1 MLDNYPILSILIF
14 LPFAGGLALLAMAG
28 RAAVCRFT
36 ALTVSLLELVLA
48 GAVWVAAPGASAAG
62 ALPGFFLVE
71 DLPWIERFGI
81 RYFLAMDG
89 ISLLMALLA
98 AFLVTMVILFSW
110 KSVTDRV
117 AQYHALLLLSTAG
130 MLGVF
135 LSQDLF
141 LFYLFWELMLIPL
154 FFLIA
159 AWGSGRPFRPAMRFF
174 LFTVGGSAL
183 MLLAI
188 IGLHLAH
195 GNATGVYTFAL
206 PELLHTPLSPRLSFW
221 LFAAFMIAFAVKTPI
236 FPLHGW
242 LPDAYTT
249 APVAATVL
257 LAGLMAKT
265 GVYGMFR
272 FAFPLFPAAA
282 AFFAPVL
289 MGLAVAGILYASWLA
304 FAQTDVKRLL
314 AYSSFGHT
322 GFMVLGVAA
331 WTPVALA
338 GSVMQMV
345 NHGIT
350 ASAMF
355 LMAGMLEE
363 RSGSRHMAGFGGLW
377 GRMPVFGAFFLL
389 FSLSSLGLPGLNN
402 FVGEFL
408 ILAGVF
414 RVSPVAAIAALCG
427 MVLVLVYMLKL
438 VQQILYGRTVQAGE
452 CADLS
457 LRERVLVTIL
467 AALVVLLGIY
477 PAPVLDLAGLPVALL
492 TGGRG
497 VLP

>member
-14 LPFAGGLALLAMAG
+14 LPFIGGLALLAMREHAG
-28 RAAVCRFT
+28 ICRFA
-36 ALTVSLLELVLA
+36 ALGVSLLELVLA
-48 GAVWVAAPGASAAG
+48 GAVWIAAPGASAAG

-89 ISLLMALLA
+89 ISLLMVLLG
-98 AFLVTMVILFSW
+98 AFLVTIAILFSW
-110 KSVTDRV
+110 KNITHGV
-117 AQYHALLLLSTAG
+117 ARYHSLLLLATAG

-141 LFYLFWELMLIPL
+141 LFYMFWELMLIPL
-154 FFLIA
+154 FCLIVY
-159 AWGSGRPFRPAMRFF
+159 WGSGRPFRAAMRFF
-174 LFTVGGSAL
+174 LFTMGGSAL

-195 GNATGVYTFAL
+195 GSATGVYTFAM
-206 PELLHTPLSPRLSFW
+206 PELLRTPMTPQLSCW
-221 LFAAFMIAFAVKTPI
+221 LFAAFMVAFAVKTPV
-236 FPLHGW
+236 FPFHGW
-242 LPDAYTT
+242 LPDAYTS

-265 GVYGMFR
+265 GVYGMLR
-272 FAFPLFPAAA
+272 FAFPLFPQAA
-282 AFFAPVL
+282 AFFAPAL
-289 MGLAVAGILYASWLA
+289 MVLAVAGILYSSWLA
-304 FAQTDVKRLL
+304 CAQSDIKRLL

-355 LMAGMLEE
+355 LMAGILEE

-408 ILAGVF
+408 ILAGTF
-414 RVSPVAAIAALCG
+414 RVSPVATVAALCG
-427 MVLVLVYMLKL
+427 MVLVLIYSLKL
-438 VQQILYGRTVQAGE
+438 VQQLLFGRGKNAGD

-457 LRERVLVTIL
+457 LREKVMVTIL

>member
-1 MLDNYPILSILIF
+1 VLENYPILSILIF
-14 LPFAGGLALLAMAG
+14 LPFAGGLALLAMG
-28 RAAVCRFT
+28 ERVDVCRFT

-48 GAVWVAAPGASAAG
+48 GAVWVAAPGAPAAG

-89 ISLLMALLA
+89 ISLLMVLLG
-98 AFLVTMVILFSW
+98 AFLVTVALLFSW
-110 KSVTDRV
+110 NSVTERS
-117 AQYHALLLLSTAG
+117 AQYHSLLLLATAG

-159 AWGSGRPFRPAMRFF
+159 AWGSGRPFRSAMRFF

-206 PELLHTPLSPRLSFW
+206 PELLHTPLSPRLSCW
-221 LFAAFMIAFAVKTPI
+221 LFAAFMIAFAVKTPV

-363 RSGSRHMAGFGGLW
+363 RSGSRHLPGFGGLW